1 MEIKI
6 STENGR
12 VPVTV
17 VAATG
22 NIDTSTFEAFM
33 SKAQEMINGGARHIL
48 VDLTDVPYM
57 SSAGLRVLNAVFSQL
72 RMLNS
77 NMTEDEVLQA
87 INEGVYKSP
96 YLKVLNL
103 SPQSKVAF
111 ETAGFD
117 MFLETFTDLKT
128 AIDSF

>member
-6 STENGR
+6 TVENSR

-17 VAATG
+17 IAVTG
-22 NIDTSTFEAFM
+22 NADTSAFETFM
-33 SKAQEMINGGARHIL
+33 STAQEVIDGGARHIL
-48 VDLTDVPYM
+48 VDLTHVPYM
-57 SSAGLRVLNAVFSQL
+57 SSAGLRVLSAIFNKL
-72 RMLNS
+72 RVLNS
-77 NMTEDEVLQA
+77 DMTEEEMLKA

-103 SPQSKVAF
+103 SKQSKVAF

-117 MFLETFTDLKT
+117 MFLDTYTDMKT
-128 AIDSF
+128 AVDSF